1 MDLIVCIV
9 LMFAALL
16 FTVWSG
22 GQLFFATGFG
32 LALFCIYALR
42 HGNSPRQLGAMRMV
56 GVKKALVGAGCC
68 WSSACSPPA
77 GCSAAPFPIW
87 CAWA

>member
-1 MDLIVCIV
+1 MDLILCIV

-22 GQLFFATGFG
+22 GQLFFATSFG

-42 HGNSPRQLGAMRMV
+42 HG
-56 GVKKALVGAGCC
+56 
-68 WSSACSPPA
+68 WSSVCSPPA
-77 GCSAAPFPIW
+77 GCSAAPSPIW